1 MIRLCYQ
8 MRKDIDEG
16 EKINYIHGIDDGD
29 GLDRQRPD
37 YR

>member
-16 EKINYIHGIDDGD
+16 EKIYYIHGIDDGD
-29 GLDRQRPD
+29 GVDRQRSD